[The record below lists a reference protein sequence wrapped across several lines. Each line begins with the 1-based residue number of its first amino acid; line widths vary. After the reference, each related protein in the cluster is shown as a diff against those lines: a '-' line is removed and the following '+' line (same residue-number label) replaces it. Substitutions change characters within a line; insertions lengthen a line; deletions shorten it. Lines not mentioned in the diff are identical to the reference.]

1 MGNLTG
7 KGKQKV
13 QVGIIHT
20 QIQYQ
25 NQQLGEE
32 ESTMAGNGNYILN

>member
-13 QVGIIHT
+13 KVGIIHT

-25 NQQLGEE
+25 NQQLEE
-32 ESTMAGNGNYILN
+32 DSTNIGYWKCI